1 MDDIHD
7 VSAQNNSDLKPQS
20 VSGAVIDR
28 RAIPRVATES
38 IWNARDGHAIRRI
51 DWPAV
56 ESPARGS
63 ILYMPGRGDFYEK
76 YLETLHE
83 WHLKGW
89 RVTAADW
96 RGQTGSGRLGKDAT
110 TGHID
115 DFTTWTADLAAL
127 WADFVAETPGPHILA
142 AHSMGGHIV
151 MRALVDKVITPLPD
165 AIVLSAPMIGMAGP
179 PLPMAMLHS
188 VAKMM
193 TRIGEPTRP
202 AWKGG
207 EKPGDVPEERIKL
220 LTHDDDRYEDELWWR
235 INRPE
240 IAMGPASWGW
250 LERAYDSC
258 RRLEEPGALEAVETP
273 VLICTTSNDKLVSH
287 AANLRAAQR
296 LPNGELIA
304 FGDEAR
310 HEILREVD
318 EVRGRM
324 LDGVDDFLGR
334 VAPRLETTPA

>member
-1 MDDIHD
+1 MTAQE
-7 VSAQNNSDLKPQS
+7 SAKL
-20 VSGAVIDR
+20 AVEKEASRPIDR
-28 RAIPRVATES
+28 RVIPAIATES
-38 IWNARDGHAIRRI
+38 AWIARDGHSIRRI
-51 DWPAV
+51 DWPIKAKDDK
-56 ESPARGS
+56 PNARGS
-63 ILYMPGRGDFYEK
+63 LLYMPGRGDFYEK

-83 WHLKGW
+83 WHLAGW

-127 WADFVAETPGPHILA
+127 WADWVAETPGPHVLV

-151 MRALVDKVITPLPD
+151 LRALVDHIIAPLPD
-165 AIVLSAPMIGMAGP
+165 AVVFSAPMTGMAGP
-179 PLPMAMLHS
+179 PVPLPVLHH
-188 VAKMM
+188 VAKLM
-193 TRIGEPTRP
+193 TRIGDPSRP

-207 EKPGDVPEERIKL
+207 EKPGDVPEDRINL
-220 LTHDDDRYEDELWWR
+220 LTHDPDRYADELWWR
-235 INRPE
+235 VNRPE

-250 LERAYDSC
+250 LERAYDSW
-258 RRLEEPGALEAVETP
+258 RHLEEEGALEAVTVP
-273 VLICTTSNDKLVSH
+273 VLICSTQNDKLVSH
-287 AANLRAAQR
+287 AANVRAVER

-318 EVRGRM
+318 EVRERM
-324 LDGVDDFLGR
+324 LHGIAEFLDR
-334 VAPRLETTPA
+334 VAPRQNSTSI